1 MLKPWYHAS
10 IFAPQ
15 RCEASVARL
24 RLGLGGRGHRG
35 WGWVRGDG
43 GGWDRPRSLSHE
55 LPGPKISVFKKKTY
69 GFCQFVSMLKIHADP
84 LECMG
89 GGAAGVA
96 KNP

>member
-1 MLKPWYHAS
+1 
-10 IFAPQ
+10 
-15 RCEASVARL
+15 
-24 RLGLGGRGHRG
+24 
-35 WGWVRGDG
+35 VRGDG
-43 GGWDRPRSLSHE
+43 GGWDRPRSLSPE

-84 LECMG
+84 LECIG